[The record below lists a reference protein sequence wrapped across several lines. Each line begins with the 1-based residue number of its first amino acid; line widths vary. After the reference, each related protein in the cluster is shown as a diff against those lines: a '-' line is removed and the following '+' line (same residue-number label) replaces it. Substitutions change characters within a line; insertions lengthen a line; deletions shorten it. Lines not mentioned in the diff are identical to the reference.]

1 MAKTFKTKNIE
12 VTWNYDFKKQ
22 VQDNFS
28 NRQLADMVEYIVNQK
43 ILTKIDKG
51 ISPVHGVRNF
61 DKYKDPKKYPGD
73 IKPSNKP
80 NLALTGEMLSNYIA
94 HEGKEIM
101 SATVGIHK
109 QDASPEVMTR
119 ARANNFGTQSG
130 KSKLA
135 KKIAKGTKNKT
146 LKAAAK
152 SLIKGIPARPFVPQM
167 GQTFTR
173 DIILEIRKAFA
184 YCLKQAIQ
192 RGKNK

>member
-12 VTWNYDFKKQ
+12 VTWNYDFKKE

-28 NRQLADMVEYIVNQK
+28 NRQLTDLINRIVIENVK
-43 ILTKIDKG
+43 PKIDKG

-61 DKYKDPKKYPGD
+61 EKYKDPKKYPGD

-80 NLALTGEMLSNYIA
+80 NLKLTGEMLYNYVA

-109 QDASPEVMTR
+109 QDASPEVMIR
-119 ARANNFGTQSG
+119 AKANNFGTQSS
-130 KSKLA
+130 KSKAA
-135 KKIAKGTKNKT
+135 KAVAKNTKDKQLKT
-146 LKAAAK
+146 AAK
-152 SLIKGIPARPFVPQM
+152 SLIKGIPARPFVPQK
-167 GQTFTR
+167 GESFTR

-184 YCLKQAIQ
+184 YCLNQALN
-192 RGKNK
+192 RGRNK